1 MFMVRFQV
9 LKNSRVDA
17 GAALEKT
24 MHCLSMQP
32 GKNAPCKPLR
42 PCDGEHEERLRQEA
56 QRLDSHAQF
65 VKVDSVPLQRVVQW
79 LAACCCVDLLPG
91 APLRRLAPLA

>member
-1 MFMVRFQV
+1 MASRNSRPGIDADCLEETLMFMVRFQV

-24 MHCLSMQP
+24 MHCLRMQS

-56 QRLDSHAQF
+56 QRLDSHAPVRQ
-65 VKVDSVPLQRVVQW
+65 
-79 LAACCCVDLLPG
+79 G
-91 APLRRLAPLA
+91 